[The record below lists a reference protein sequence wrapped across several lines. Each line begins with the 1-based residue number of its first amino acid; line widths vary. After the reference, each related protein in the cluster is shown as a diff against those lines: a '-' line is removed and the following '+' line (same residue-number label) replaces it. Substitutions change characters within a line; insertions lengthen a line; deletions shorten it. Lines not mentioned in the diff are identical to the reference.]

1 MAASACLTV
10 AGMHLFIWW
19 RNRRSWAN
27 LVFSVAA
34 VAVAGVA
41 FLELSLMPAQTPE
54 EFGTL
59 LRWMHLPVFALVV
72 ALVAF
77 VRIFLG
83 TGRPWLGHAAWGVR
97 LLSLIIN
104 FSVPTNLNYH
114 EITGLRQIEF
124 LGESV
129 AVAEGIRSSWTRLGE
144 LSSLLML
151 VFVLDA
157 SIACWRRG
165 EGDDRH
171 KALTVGGSIVVSFL
185 MEAGQVALLHRGLAQ
200 SPYYFVSLL
209 LLGIVLAMAYE
220 LSRELLRAGE
230 LSREL
235 GESGQRM
242 DRAVPAAGLCPWT
255 WDVRLGTVG
264 ATEKFALLFGFESAE
279 RVEFAAF
286 VSRMHP
292 DDRATTEAAMRRAL
306 ETGGEFQAEF
316 RVVRPNGTE
325 RWVTA
330 HGRAAWDDRGEPVL
344 LRGVCIDVTERRRA
358 EERFRLVVQAAPNAI
373 IVVDGLGRMVMV
385 NARTERVFGYSSDE
399 LLGESID
406 LLLPDGLRNRHLK
419 PRSDYGAAPT
429 ARAMGLGR
437 ELVGRRKDGREVPV
451 EVALNPIRTSEG
463 MQVLVSV
470 VDISDRRRAEV
481 EMQRLR
487 TELAHVGRVSVMG
500 QLAAT
505 LAHELSQ
512 PLGAILR
519 NAEAA
524 ELFVA
529 QNPPDL
535 EEVTAILAD
544 ICEDDRRAGNVID
557 RMRALL
563 QRGELDLIAVS
574 IGEIVNE
581 VVGLT
586 NADALARQGRVQVDI
601 AEDEDGR
608 A

>member
-10 AGMHLFIWW
+10 AGMHLFIWL

-41 FLELSLMPAQTPE
+41 FLELSLMHAQTPE

-185 MEAGQVALLHRGLAQ
+185 MAAGQVALLHRGLAQ

-209 LLGIVLAMAYE
+209 LLGIVLAMVYE
-220 LSRELLRAGE
+220 LSR
-230 LSREL
+230 
-235 GESGQRM
+235 
-242 DRAVPAAGLCPWT
+242 D
-255 WDVRLGTVG
+255 
-264 ATEKFALLFGFESAE
+264 
-279 RVEFAAF
+279 
-286 VSRMHP
+286 
-292 DDRATTEAAMRRAL
+292 
-306 ETGGEFQAEF
+306 
-316 RVVRPNGTE
+316 
-325 RWVTA
+325 
-330 HGRAAWDDRGEPVL
+330 
-344 LRGVCIDVTERRRA
+344 
-358 EERFRLVVQAAPNAI
+358 
-373 IVVDGLGRMVMV
+373 
-385 NARTERVFGYSSDE
+385 
-399 LLGESID
+399 
-406 LLLPDGLRNRHLK
+406 HL
-419 PRSDYGAAPT
+419 
-429 ARAMGLGR
+429 
-437 ELVGRRKDGREVPV
+437 
-451 EVALNPIRTSEG
+451 
-463 MQVLVSV
+463 
-470 VDISDRRRAEV
+470 
-481 EMQRLR
+481 
-487 TELAHVGRVSVMG
+487 
-500 QLAAT
+500 
-505 LAHELSQ
+505 
-512 PLGAILR
+512 
-519 NAEAA
+519 
-524 ELFVA
+524 
-529 QNPPDL
+529 
-535 EEVTAILAD
+535 
-544 ICEDDRRAGNVID
+544 
-557 RMRALL
+557 
-563 QRGELDLIAVS
+563 
-574 IGEIVNE
+574 
-581 VVGLT
+581 
-586 NADALARQGRVQVDI
+586 
-601 AEDEDGR
+601 
-608 A
+608 